1 MQSQGK
7 FNFDDLSHKV
17 IGCALEVHR
26 FLGPGLLEST
36 YEKCLSKEL
45 ELQGIEHQCQVAMPV
60 EYKGLLLEC
69 GYRLDILAE
78 HRLILE
84 LKSVDKID
92 PIHKAQLM
100 TYLKLAKIKTG
111 LLINFNV
118 PILRDGIHRIVM

>member
-7 FNFDDLSHKV
+7 HEFEDLSHKV

-45 ELQGIEHQCQVAMPV
+45 ELQGIDHQCQVPMPV
-60 EYKGLLLEC
+60 EYKGLVLEC

-78 HRLILE
+78 NRLILE

-100 TYLKLAKIKTG
+100 TYLKLAKIKPG
-111 LLINFNV
+111 Y
-118 PILRDGIHRIVM
+118 